1 MKQTITSTVR
11 PMNKGGRRT
20 DQSKAAVFFETLKS
34 AAKHRRPAV
43 REFCASYGV
52 TQEMF
57 TRLTGFSPRAVAHWA
72 QGRKPSAST
81 ERRLRELDRIF
92 EALGK
97 IVHKQAIG
105 PWLRRPN
112 SAFDGSTPLQVIE
125 RGEIDRIWRMIY
137 ELQSGEPG

>member
-1 MKQTITSTVR
+1 MTSAIR
-11 PMNKGGRRT
+11 PTNKAGGGSTRS
-20 DQSKAAVFFETLKS
+20 QAAAFFEALKS
-34 AAKHRRPAV
+34 AAKHRRPSV
-43 REFCASYGV
+43 KEFCASYGV

-92 EALGK
+92 ETLGQ

-105 PWLRRPN
+105 PWLQRPN
-112 SAFDGSTPLQVIE
+112 AAFDGSTPLQVIE